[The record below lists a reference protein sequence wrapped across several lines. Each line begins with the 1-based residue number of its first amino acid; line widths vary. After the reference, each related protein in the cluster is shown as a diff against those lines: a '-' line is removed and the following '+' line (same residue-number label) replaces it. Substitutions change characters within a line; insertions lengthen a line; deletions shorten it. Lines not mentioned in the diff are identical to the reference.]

1 MGSSRRRAAAPGIRA
16 RVPPRS
22 RVTVRRTEAPLLRSA
37 SLSAAL
43 RQSRAALTSLE
54 GELGALLE
62 KLRDPAGRPDVGSA
76 DRLHGATSA
85 AEAALASLRGL
96 SRR

>member
-37 SLSAAL
+37 SLAAAL
-43 RQSRAALTSLE
+43 RQSRAALTTLE

-62 KLRDPAGRPDVGSA
+62 KLRDPAGRPDEEA
-76 DRLHGATSA
+76 PDRLHGATSA
-85 AEAALASLRGL
+85 AAAALASLRGL
-96 SRR
+96 ARR